1 MLRLASLNQFLPN
14 LVPVSGHERLRAALG
29 AFAGILATGMVTAAA
44 VGSDAGT
51 PLLMAPI
58 GASAVLLF
66 AVPTSP
72 LAQPWS
78 ILAGNCLAALVGVTA
93 AILIPQPL
101 VAAAF
106 AVAVSIGLMLTCRC
120 LHPPSGAVALTAVI
134 GGPAITEL
142 GYGFILWPVGLN
154 SVLLLLLA
162 LLFNKLTG
170 KEYPHRPSAGVSLP
184 SVGSG
189 GGGSLGV
196 TIEDLTT
203 AIKERDEVVPV
214 DPADLDEVLQRA
226 EAMAFSRRSG
236 GVAAGAIMSREV
248 ITVAPAT
255 TLRVCLRLLR
265 SHGLKALPVVEDDRT
280 VVGIL
285 TATDL
290 LEKAD
295 WGPAPVATGLGWR
308 LRAMTNSDRP
318 LRGKAR
324 ELMSSQVRCVSQAM
338 PIARVVQV
346 MAETGHHHLPVLDDQ
361 GILIGM
367 VTQSDV
373 LSALFHVNAA
383 ELALTA

>member
-1 MLRLASLNQFLPN
+1 MLRLALLNQLLPN

-29 AFAGILATGMVTAAA
+29 AFAGILATGIVTAAA

-170 KEYPHRPSAGVSLP
+170 KEYPHRPSPSP

-236 GVAAGAIMSREV
+236 GVTAGAIMSREV

-265 SHGLKALPVVEDDRT
+265 SHGFKALPVVEDDRT

-324 ELMSSQVRCVSQAM
+324 ELMSAQVRCVSQAM

-346 MAETGHHHLPVLDDQ
+346 MAETGHHHLPVPDDQ
-361 GILIGM
+361 GILIGV

-373 LSALFHVNAA
+373 LSALFHVNAE

>member
-1 MLRLASLNQFLPN
+1 MLRLALLNQLLPN
-14 LVPVSGHERLRAALG
+14 LVPVSGQERLRAALG
-29 AFAGILATGMVTAAA
+29 AFAGILVTGIVTAAA

-170 KEYPHRPSAGVSLP
+170 KEYPHRPSP

-203 AIKERDEVVPV
+203 AIKERDEVVPI

-236 GVAAGAIMSREV
+236 GVTAGSIMSREV

-308 LRAMTNSDRP
+308 LRAKTNSDRP

-324 ELMSSQVRCVSQAM
+324 ELMSAQVRCVSQAM

-361 GILIGM
+361 GILIGV

-373 LSALFHVNAA
+373 LSALFHVNAE